1 VRILAPYTEVAPRIS
16 TLAGRLEPDGE
27 DACVLRS
34 GTDNLQWIAMHLAA
48 LGRPVEVID
57 PPELLAEIEALGR
70 WAASARPAE

>member
-1 VRILAPYTEVAPRIS
+1 
-16 TLAGRLEPDGE
+16 
-27 DACVLRS
+27 
-34 GTDNLQWIAMHLAA
+34 MHLAA